1 MNTARLTRFDQ
12 SVVRYAEW
20 VLSHRALMLLMVAG
34 LMAVCFM
41 GALHLQFKDNYRVY
55 FGPDNPQLQAFE
67 EIQNVYTKDDGLMFI
82 VSPDS
87 GNVFET
93 RTLQAIAELTE
104 RGWELPFSIRVDS
117 VTNFQH
123 TVADG
128 DDLLVEDLVLDPA
141 ALDAAGLSAA
151 RDVALAEPL
160 LRDRLINGDASVTA
174 VSVLMQLPEVR
185 LDEVAEAVAAARA
198 LRDEM
203 AESYPQVSVRLAG
216 TSMMNNAFAESAR
229 KDIATLVPAMYLIIL
244 IGMMLIVRCVFSAL
258 ATALVVFAS
267 IIVAMG
273 MAGYLGIFLSSPVA
287 SAPTVITTLAVAD
300 SVHIIVSM
308 FAAIR
313 SGMSKRD
320 AIVNAL
326 RINLQPVFLTSVT
339 TAIGFLVM
347 NFSDSPP
354 FHDLGNVTAIGIM
367 AGFVLSVTLLPVL
380 LSLLP
385 VRTSQSQRG
394 GEARLASFADRVIAL
409 RRPLLIGGMLVS
421 AGILA
426 LIARN
431 ELNDNFV
438 HYFSE
443 NIEFRRDTDYTN
455 EQLTGTI
462 LINYSLPAGRD
473 GGVSDPGYLRQV
485 EAFANWYRA
494 QDHVVHVNTVTDIF
508 KRLNKNL
515 HGDDPSYYRLPDDS
529 ALAAQYLFLYELSLP
544 QGLDLTN
551 QINLDKSAS
560 RLVVTVE
567 TITSRE
573 QRELV
578 ERSERWLEDNAPD
591 LATKGVGVAV
601 MFSYIS
607 ERNIQSM
614 IGGSLFGLALIS
626 AILVFALRSVKIGLL
641 SLVPNLLP
649 IGLTFGIWG
658 LFVGQINMAASVV
671 SGMVL
676 GIVVDDTVH
685 FLSKYLRARRENRL
699 PAKDA
704 VRYAFS
710 TVGMALVVT
719 TIILVAGFLVLAQS
733 DFAIN
738 STMAILTAMAITL
751 ALVVDFLLLPPL
763 LLKFDGDGPEPATDQ
778 DSDPASEKETQHVP
792 SLA

>member
-1 MNTARLTRFDQ
+1 MNTTQMSRFDQ
-12 SVVRYAEW
+12 AVVRYAQW
-20 VLSHRALMLLMVAG
+20 IVSHRLLTLIMVAI
-34 LMAVCFM
+34 LLVVCVS
-41 GALHLQFKDNYRVY
+41 GASRLQFKDNYRVY

-82 VSPDS
+82 VTPES
-87 GNVFET
+87 GNVFDT
-93 RTLQAIAELTE
+93 DTLSAISALTE
-104 RGWELPFSIRVDS
+104 RSWELPFSIRVDS

-123 TVADG
+123 TTADG
-128 DDLLVEDLVLDPA
+128 DDLLVEDLVFDA
-141 ALDAAGLSAA
+141 ESLDATELSAA
-151 RDVALAEPL
+151 RDVALNEPA
-160 LRDRLINGDASVTA
+160 LRGRLINTDASVTA
-174 VSVLMQLPEVR
+174 VSVLMQLPEIR

-198 LRDEM
+198 LRE
-203 AESYPQVSVRLAG
+203 EITGQYPGVNIRLAG

-229 KDIATLVPAMYLIIL
+229 TDIATLVPAMYAIIL

-273 MAGYLGIFLSSPVA
+273 TAGYLGIFLSSPVA

-308 FAAIR
+308 FAAMR
-313 SGMSKRD
+313 AGMSKND
-320 AIVNAL
+320 AIVDAL

-354 FHDLGNVTAIGIM
+354 FHDLGNVTAVGIM
-367 AGFVLSVTLLPVL
+367 AGFVLSISLLPVL

-385 VRTSQSQRG
+385 CRTGNTRQQG
-394 GEARLASFADRVIAL
+394 QKRLAGFADWVID
-409 RRPLLIGGMLVS
+409 RRGPLMLVGIVVS
-421 AGILA
+421 VGILA

-438 HYFSE
+438 QYFSE
-443 NIEFRRDTDYTN
+443 ELEFRRDTDYTN
-455 EQLTGTI
+455 QNLTGTI
-462 LINYSLPAGRD
+462 LVNYSLPAGRD
-473 GGVSDPGYLRQV
+473 GGVSDPAYLRQV
-485 EAFANWYRA
+485 DAFANWLRE
-494 QDHVVHVNTVTDIF
+494 QEHVMHVNTVTDIF

-515 HGDDPSYYRLPDDS
+515 HGDDEAYYRLPDDS

-560 RLVVTVE
+560 RLVATVE
-567 TITSRE
+567 TITSME
-573 QRELV
+573 QRALV
-578 ERSERWLEDNAPD
+578 ERSERWLEENAPS

-607 ERNIQSM
+607 ERNINSM
-614 IGGSLFGLALIS
+614 ISGSLLGLVLIS
-626 AILVFALRSVKIGLL
+626 GILILALRSVKVGLL

-658 LFVGQINMAASVV
+658 LFVGQVNMAASVV

-685 FLSKYLRARRENRL
+685 FLSKYLRARRERGL
-699 PAKDA
+699 AAADA

-710 TVGMALVVT
+710 TVGMALVIT
-719 TIILVAGFLVLAQS
+719 TVILVAGFLVLAQS
-733 DFAIN
+733 NFAIN
-738 STMAILTAMAITL
+738 STMAVLTAMAITL
-751 ALVVDFLLLPPL
+751 ALIVDFLLLPPL
-763 LLKFDGDGPEPATDQ
+763 LLKFDGGEPEYASDSTASDQ
-778 DSDPASEKETQHVP
+778 ETQHVP